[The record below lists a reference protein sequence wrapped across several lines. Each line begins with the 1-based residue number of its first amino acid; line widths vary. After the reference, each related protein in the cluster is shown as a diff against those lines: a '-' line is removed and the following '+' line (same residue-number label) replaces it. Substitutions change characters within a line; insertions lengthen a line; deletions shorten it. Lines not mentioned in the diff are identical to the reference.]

1 MSINRL
7 SIFICLAIGLFL
19 TSCGEPPQK
28 VHKLSGNTMGT
39 TYHIT
44 MVGGKVGQEKVDS
57 ILIEVN
63 QALSTYI
70 DSSLISLFNQA
81 DQELIVDGSALTGH
95 YIENVKVAEQVYSLS
110 NGMFDP
116 TVMPLVNL
124 WGFGYEGKESFQMP
138 DSSLVDSVASLVGWK
153 KVGVKSDGQGFVL
166 YKNQKGV
173 QVDFSAIAKGYGVD
187 VVSDY
192 LASQG
197 ILNFM
202 VEIGGEV
209 RCSGRP
215 AAERPAWTIGVTRP
229 EEGAGARDFEALVNL
244 SDQAMAT
251 SGNYRNFFEVEGI
264 KVSHSINPKTGY
276 PERNSLLSATVLAP
290 TCTMADALAT
300 ACMIAGVEGA
310 QEMIE
315 KLNNVEGLLI
325 YGDEEGNYAQWKS
338 DGFPENK

>member
-1 MSINRL
+1 MLRFSTFL
-7 SIFICLAIGLFL
+7 TLAFGLFL
-19 TSCGEPPQK
+19 LSCGEATQK
-28 VHKLSGNTMGT
+28 VHKLSGSTMGT

-44 MVGGKVGQEKVDS
+44 MVGGKVGQDKVDS
-57 ILIEVN
+57 ILVEVN

-70 DSSLISLFNQA
+70 DSSLISRFNQA
-81 DQELIVDGSALTGH
+81 DQQLIVEASALTEH
-95 YIENVKVAEQVYSLS
+95 YLENVKVAEQVYSLS
-110 NGMFDP
+110 NGRFDP

-138 DSSLVDSVASLVGWK
+138 DSSLVDSIASLVGWK
-153 KVGVKSDGQGFVL
+153 KVGVKSDGDNFIL
-166 YKNQKGV
+166 YKSQKGV

-187 VVSDY
+187 EVSEFLIGRD
-192 LASQG
+192 

-209 RCSGRP
+209 RCNGKP

-244 SDQAMAT
+244 TDQAMAT

-276 PERNSLLSATVLAP
+276 PERNSLLSATILAP

-310 QEMIE
+310 QEMIN
-315 KLNNVEGLLI
+315 KMNNVEALLI
-325 YGDEEGNYAQWKS
+325 YGDEKGDFAQWKS